1 MVHLHNDA
9 QFNMAI
15 NKSENEKANVQRI
28 ALTARL
34 SLDAYDAITEIQ
46 RKHRRKT
53 GRHKCLW
60 EVLDAAILAYAKEQC
75 IKFEK

>member
-9 QFNMAI
+9 QFNMAV
-15 NKSENEKANVQRI
+15 NKSENKKAKLQRI

-46 RKHRRKT
+46 RNHRRKT

-60 EVLDAAILAYAKEQC
+60 EVLDAAILTYAKEQG
-75 IKFEK
+75 IEFEK